1 VGGFWGCDKLDPL
14 RESGLIDAKISQRTI
29 CAEWGFTIKDL
40 YRSGY
45 IKAKTGCTATSLT
58 EEGIDCGFECN
69 ADTLDNVAN
78 KLSVLIQGVR
88 GKMDLTDEQWGQW
101 RDFVCTGD
109 GYKIFVGDHLESA
122 STSDPSFW
130 PMHPT
135 LERLVQMKY
144 IAGTMTNFEWPTDTK
159 DICDHFNC
167 VEDGVKDKHATCCN
181 GHYEFDGMLDFI
193 NGDVTKQIGP
203 TNRQVLLDTDPT
215 SENYAM
221 PYIYD
226 TFKMDHCSEDFEGT
240 IATLRARRR

>member
-14 RESGLIDAKISQRTI
+14 RDAGLIDAKISQRTI

-45 IKAKTGCTATSLT
+45 LTSRTDCTVSELT
-58 EEGIDCGFECN
+58 EDGVDCGFVCKTDAYEN
-69 ADTLDNVAN
+69 IAN

-88 GKMDLTDEQWGQW
+88 GSMDLTKEQWGQW

-109 GYKIFVGDHLESA
+109 GYKVFVGDHLESA

-135 LERLVQMKY
+135 LERLVQLKY
-144 IAGTMTNFEWPTDTK
+144 IAGTMTQFDWPTETK
-159 DICDHFNC
+159 DICDRFSC
-167 VEDGVKDKHATCCN
+167 YEDGVKDKHTACCN
-181 GHYEFDGMLDFI
+181 GHYENDGLLDFTT
-193 NGDVTKQIGP
+193 GDVTSMIGP

-215 SENYAM
+215 STAYAM

-226 TFKMDHCSEDFEGT
+226 NFKMDHCEQDFEGVVK
-240 IATLRARRR
+240 TLQKKR